1 MPCARGPRLHLGE
14 PGQEDG
20 KEQVGSSG
28 AAHRRRGVEKG
39 PEPWLLYLEFDK
51 GVLRDLLY
59 LRSEVDLFSLVPK
72 PEVVFLNDMTTPTP
86 WDRAGL
92 QL

>member
-1 MPCARGPRLHLGE
+1 MGRR
-14 PGQEDG
+14 
-20 KEQVGSSG
+20 G
-28 AAHRRRGVEKG
+28 AAHRHRSVEKG

-59 LRSEVDLFSLVPK
+59 LRSQVDLFSLVPK

-86 WDRAGL
+86 WGRGGF